1 MSSWIFLLISALLIV
16 SGMFLC
22 NYARSI
28 APSDEAIDG
37 NITSEN
43 GQIISEFDYTDMN
56 ISTVSLDLENCQVE
70 VRGGAK
76 EAKVEMIG
84 FRPNTFINSASN
96 KTLRVSNRISLLDY
110 LNFDGSGVSFSGVW
124 QTLLSFTRGEDEADD
139 DPQVIVHIPDEF
151 DINQFSFS
159 FTNCSVSVVNV
170 GGECDLVMYALDSNV
185 EFNQVT
191 ASIVDF
197 EFENSDLSLLNNSF
211 AHFDLMSDG
220 GSFSSDTLVA
230 EDITISGD
238 EGEYKMLKTDFVD
251 FSLRMDSCEIELE
264 SIRTQGSYQRD
275 ISIEKGEVYLGDLLI
290 GTEDL
295 SPEGET
301 APGTLFMTLTEGKV
315 TCRYG
320 SEQLVVDEA
329 GDDTENPAEG
339 GDNSTEP
346 EA

>member
-16 SGMFLC
+16 SGLFLC

-37 NITSEN
+37 NITSED
-43 GQIISEFDYTDMN
+43 GQIISEFDFTDTN
-56 ISTVSLDLENCQVE
+56 ISSISLELANCQVE

-84 FRPNTFINSASN
+84 FRPNTYINSASN
-96 KTLRVSNRISLLDY
+96 KTLRVSNQISLLDY
-110 LNFDGSGVSFSGVW
+110 LNFDGTGVSFSGVW
-124 QTLLSFTRGEDEADD
+124 QTLLSFTRGDDEVDEE
-139 DPQVIVHIPDEF
+139 PQVIVHIPDEF
-151 DINQFSFS
+151 DLNQFSFS
-159 FTNCSVSVVNV
+159 FTDCSVSIVDI
-170 GGECDLVMYALDSNV
+170 GGECDLVLYALDSNV

-197 EFENSDLSLLNNSF
+197 EVENSELSLLNNTF
-211 AHFDLMSDG
+211 THFDLMSEG
-220 GSFSSDTLVA
+220 GSFSSDALVT
-230 EDITISGD
+230 EDITITGD
-238 EGEYKMLKTDFVD
+238 EGEYKMKKTDFVD

-264 SIRTQGSYQRD
+264 SIRTQGSYRRD
-275 ISIEKGEVYLGDLLI
+275 IAIEKGEVYLGDLLI

-301 APGTLFMTLTEGKV
+301 APGSLTISLAEGKV
-315 TCRYG
+315 VCRYG
-320 SEQLVVDEA
+320 SEQLVVDEEDT
-329 GDDTENPAEG
+329 DDPDEG
-339 GDNSTEP
+339 GENSTEP

>member
-16 SGMFLC
+16 SGLFLC

-37 NITSEN
+37 NITSED

-56 ISTVSLDLENCQVE
+56 ISSISLELSDCQVE

-84 FRPNTFINSASN
+84 FRPNTYINSASN

-124 QTLLSFTRGEDEADD
+124 QTLLSFTRGDDEVSDE
-139 DPQVIVHIPDEF
+139 PQVIVHIPDDF

-159 FTNCSVSVVNV
+159 FTNCSVSIVDI
-170 GGECDLVMYALDSNV
+170 GGECDLIMYALESNI

-197 EFENSDLSLLNNSF
+197 EVEDSELSLLNNKF
-211 AHFDLMSDG
+211 THFDLMSDG
-220 GSFSSDTLVA
+220 GSFHSNTLVTD
-230 EDITISGD
+230 DITISGN
-238 EGEYKMLKTDFVD
+238 EGEYKMLQTDFVD

-264 SIRTQGSYQRD
+264 SIRTQGSYQRE
-275 ISIEKGEVYLGDLLI
+275 ITIEKGEVYLGDLLI

-301 APGTLFMTLTEGKV
+301 APGTLAISLTEGTV
-315 TCRYG
+315 ICRYG
-320 SEQLVVDEA
+320 NEQLVVNEEGENSDESS
-329 GDDTENPAEG
+329 EG
-339 GDNSTEP
+339 GNNSTSSES
-346 EA
+346 